1 MEPCGPSTLNL
12 NFQLSTYTP
21 PVISLLDIVGP
32 VMVGPSSSHTAGACR
47 LARVARALL
56 EEEPVEARFE
66 LHSAFA
72 KTMRGHGTD
81 RALVAGTLGFE
92 VDDAR
97 IKDALDLARERGL
110 AFQLKPRN
118 MGLEAHPNSVA
129 IHLRGATRAIS
140 ILGASTGGGMIEIRE
155 VDGFPVAL
163 SAKDPCLLLFYEDRP
178 GVVMRASE
186 IIGRRGINIASMEVL
201 RRGKGEQA
209 FMRIDLDAPLPPDD
223 VDALKAMPGIHR
235 VHVLDRVAGGAPIT

>member
-1 MEPCGPSTLNL
+1 M
-12 NFQLSTYTP
+12 
-21 PVISLLDIVGP
+21 ISLLDIVGP

-81 RALVAGTLGFE
+81 RALVAGALGME
-92 VDDAR
+92 VDDPR
-97 IKDALDLARERGL
+97 LKDALEMAATRG
-110 AFQLKPRN
+110 FPYKLKPKN
-118 MGLEAHPNSVA
+118 MGSDAHPNSVA
-129 IHLRGATRAIS
+129 IHLKGKTRAIS
-140 ILGASTGGGMIEIRE
+140 ILGASIGGGMIEIRE
-155 VDGFPVAL
+155 VDGFPVSL
-163 SAKDPCLLLFYEDRP
+163 SAKDPCLLLFYDDRP

-201 RRGKGEQA
+201 RRGKGELA
-209 FMRIDLDAPLPPDD
+209 FMRIDLDAPLPPED
-223 VDALKAMPGIHR
+223 VASMKQMPGIRR